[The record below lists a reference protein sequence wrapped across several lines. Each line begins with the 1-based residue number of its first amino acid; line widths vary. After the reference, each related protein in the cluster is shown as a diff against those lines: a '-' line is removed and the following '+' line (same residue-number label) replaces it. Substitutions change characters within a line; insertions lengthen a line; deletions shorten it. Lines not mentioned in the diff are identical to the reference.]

1 MLNFASKQT
10 HLAMTRMLRTIL
22 LGLALSLISQATFAQ
37 YSTTLSMQTDAPT
50 LATEHHG
57 QGLANTGK
65 ALMFTGASV
74 ALTSIAFGTIGW
86 LTYDTNSTINL
97 RGLYPV
103 LSILGCAAGGAVAL
117 VGVPFYCT
125 GSYKMN
131 RNGTSLLRLSGESAR
146 GGTGIVELGAGL
158 GNYIAIDAIGGYNV
172 NNWLFVG
179 AGMGYNTQLT
189 FGDAPRDKS
198 DWILPIYGN
207 LRANFGSKCVTPY
220 ISTRIGYDINQS
232 NLYTGIEFGTRIRT
246 ANSQRG
252 TSWWVATKTE
262 CLGNEIHSV
271 LFTAGKSF

>member
-1 MLNFASKQT
+1 
-10 HLAMTRMLRTIL
+10 MTRTLRTIL
-22 LGLALSLISQATFAQ
+22 LGLVLSLVSQATFAQ
-37 YSTTLSMQTDAPT
+37 YSTALPMQSDDFSPT
-50 LATEHHG
+50 TGRHG

-65 ALMFTGASV
+65 ALIFTGASV

-86 LTYDTNSTINL
+86 LTYEPSGSIDT

-103 LSILGCAAGGAVAL
+103 FSILGCAAGGAVAL
-117 VGVPFYCT
+117 VGLPFYCT
-125 GSYKMN
+125 GSYKMH

-146 GGTGIVELGAGL
+146 GATGIVELGAGL
-158 GNYIAIDAIGGYNV
+158 ANYIAIDAIGGYNV

-232 NLYTGIEFGTRIRT
+232 DLYTGIEFGTRIRT